1 MMALWA
7 LLQAE
12 PLGAPLGGGMF
23 RAIVGTVLV
32 LGILFLLAYLLR
44 RGVLTIPGQR
54 GSRTLSVETALSMG
68 DRRSVAIL
76 AVEGRRLLV
85 GLTPVQITVLAELA
99 TSHGAFDEALD
110 RATSPAPVKPL

>member
-1 MMALWA
+1 MALWA
-7 LLQAE
+7 LLQDE
-12 PLGAPLGGGMF
+12 PLAVPLGGGMF

-44 RGVLTIPGQR
+44 RGVLTLPGQR
-54 GSRTLSVETALSMG
+54 GSRTLSVETALSLG

-76 AVEGRRLLV
+76 CVEGRRLLV

-99 TSHGAFDEALD
+99 ASQAAFDQVLD
-110 RATSPAPVKPL
+110 RATSPAPERPL